1 MLTQAAGTANAK
13 ALRWDRIWNVCGATG
28 GQCGCSD
35 VSKGE
40 TRAAKVRVRMEA
52 NPSGYCRRWEA
63 GAAQCSEKRHDLTQ
77 AVRQHLD
84 CSPVSLFFSSLT
96 ET

>member
-40 TRAAKVRVRMEA
+40 T
-52 NPSGYCRRWEA
+52 SGSGWRPT
-63 GAAQCSEKRHDLTQ
+63 L
-77 AVRQHLD
+77 
-84 CSPVSLFFSSLT
+84 
-96 ET
+96 